1 MSRVQVSEE
10 LKNFQLLYVEDEPDV
25 REVFSTILKRFMKK
39 VFIATNGQEGL
50 EIFKN
55 EQIDIIIS
63 DIRMPKMTGLEM
75 VQAIREIDKEVP
87 ILFSTAFSDTEYLQE
102 AIEVGVDGYL
112 IKPIEREALIN
123 KLNSIA
129 QTLTLKNELQNYMKL
144 MDVIFEEQTELLVL
158 FDKHLKIILANHSFK
173 ENFYCNYSSF
183 TLEDILGRMQI
194 EDDQLSFDE
203 VQRRLFNGE
212 SVILSKND
220 VFYQAKLK
228 PAREYWLLVLGDVS
242 EFEKERKELQK
253 LSMVD
258 SLTGLYNRKK
268 IDSSKQII
276 FNNNIAVI
284 LFDID
289 HFKKVNDTYGHNSGD
304 DVLKAL
310 ALNVKK
316 HIRESDILVRW
327 GGEEFLVVLRNVKD
341 IAIAQ
346 KLAEKLRVTIEN
358 IEVEPV
364 GHFSASFGVA
374 QGFITSE
381 DDFASLVA
389 NADKALYLAKGSGRN
404 RVEVFAH

>member
-1 MSRVQVSEE
+1 MSRVQISQE

-25 REVFSTILKRFMKK
+25 RDVFSTILKRFMKK